1 MSEPLPCPFCG
12 GEATTHEISWHAGKF
27 GGHFFKHPYFQIDC
41 SKCRAAKGDYDTE
54 AEAIAAWNTRYLQ
67 TVQCIDCTWFE
78 NRSESGAYCGYFD
91 RELGDDYDGGCLWGA
106 TSGYPLQEKPAWN
119 TRAERTCR
127 MLVDPKTECRIC
139 SECKSVML
147 EGFNYC
153 PNCGARV
160 I

>member
-1 MSEPLPCPFCG
+1 MSELLPCPFCG
-12 GEATTHEISWHAGKF
+12 GEAEKMTSSDGFTSIGCLVCNPIF
-27 GGHFFKHPYFQIDC
+27 GVMVQA
-41 SKCRAAKGDYDTE
+41 STE

-127 MLVDPKTECRIC
+127 MLVDPRTEYRIC
-139 SECKSVML
+139 SKCKSVML

-153 PNCGARV
+153 PNCGAKV
-160 I
+160 VEP